1 MTNDTYTFEMPV
13 NDLFDDADLST
24 IGTYHRALGQV
35 AAEATT
41 RGVQGYGMEG
51 LTKGRTRFIRF
62 TVPAQVAE
70 DGRWLLR
77 RSVL

>member
-1 MTNDTYTFEMPV
+1 MTDDTYTFDMPV
-13 NDLFDDADLST
+13 SQLYDDADLSA
-24 IGTYHRALGQV
+24 IGAYHRALGQV

-41 RGVQGYGMEG
+41 RGVQGYSMTG
-51 LTKGRTRFIRF
+51 LTKGRTRVIRF

-70 DGRWLLR
+70 DGRWLWR